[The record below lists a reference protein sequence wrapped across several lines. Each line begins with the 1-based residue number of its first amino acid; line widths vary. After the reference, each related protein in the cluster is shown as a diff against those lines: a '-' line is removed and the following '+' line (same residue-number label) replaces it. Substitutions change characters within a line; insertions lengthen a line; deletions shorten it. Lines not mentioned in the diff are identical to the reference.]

1 MFFFFF
7 FQGGVITYCVCVQRK
22 KKLIRER
29 FRDYCVEGGG
39 VLKDEIYG
47 SYSIVRPTTR

>member
-1 MFFFFF
+1 M
-7 FQGGVITYCVCVQRK
+7 CACKEK
-22 KKLIRER
+22 KSLYGKDLEIIVWR
-29 FRDYCVEGGG
+29 GGG